1 MEETLRYNNSPFLQ
15 AGTLLKGGDYRII
28 STIGQGGFGITYL
41 AEQTS
46 LGARVCIKEFFAKE
60 LCHRVSGDSIAAISY
75 STQESMEV
83 FKRKFLN
90 EARKLSQMRHAN
102 IVNVRDLFEENG
114 TAYYV
119 MEYIEGESL
128 SQRIKREGR
137 LDEQSARRYISEVAA
152 ALGYLHNRNML
163 HLDIKPAN
171 IMLRK
176 EDDSVVVIDF
186 GLAKHYD
193 PKTGKQTTVYLGAG
207 TPGYSP
213 FEQSLSGG
221 GVIEFTAATDIYSLG
236 ATLFAMVM
244 GQRPPEA
251 AIIPNEGLPVL
262 PTNLSESLRR
272 TIQKSMTYSNKQR
285 TQSIAEFMSL
295 LDGGAQPPEPTNSWW
310 WLWLLLAA
318 FVCAV
323 AWFAAQSSVT
333 PEPEPIEEVSVEQ
346 SSESVAPSSVAPE
359 PEPIIEV
366 SSEQSSKSVAPDSKS
381 ESKQT
386 NFTETA
392 YGMSMKMIWVD
403 GGTFKMGSNNG
414 RDSEKPIHD
423 VTLDGYWIAETEV
436 TQAQWEA
443 VMGTTIRQQ
452 RDKDNTSGSLRGEG
466 ANYPMYY
473 VNYNEAKEF
482 CSRLS
487 SATGRKYTLPTE
499 AQWEYAARGGKGA
512 TTYTYSGSNS
522 IGSVAWYSGNS
533 GVSTHPVKGKT
544 PNQLGLYD
552 MSGNV
557 WEWCLDYYDSNYY
570 SSSPKANPS
579 NRSRSYYR
587 VTRGGSWSFDEGYC
601 CVANRDFE
609 IPSSRSYLN
618 GFRVVIVSE

>member
-15 AGTLLKGGDYRII
+15 PGTLLKGGDYRII

-83 FKRKFLN
+83 FKRKFLS

-251 AIIPNEGLPVL
+251 AIIPKEGLPVL
-262 PTNLSESLRR
+262 PANLSESLRR
-272 TIQKSMTYSNKQR
+272 TIQKSMTYSNEQR
-285 TQSIAEFMSL
+285 TQSIAEFMLL
-295 LDGGAQPPEPTNSWW
+295 LDGGAQPPKPPKKRSWW
-310 WLWLLLAA
+310 WLWLLLAV

-323 AWFAAQSSVT
+323 AWFATRSIVT
-333 PEPEPIEEVSVEQ
+333 PEPEP
-346 SSESVAPSSVAPE
+346 
-359 PEPIIEV
+359 
-366 SSEQSSKSVAPDSKS
+366 KH
-381 ESKQT
+381 T

-414 RDSEKPIHD
+414 EDDEMPVHD

-452 RDKDNTSGSLRGEG
+452 RDKASASWSLRGEG

-473 VNYNEAKEF
+473 VNYDEAKEF

-512 TTYTYSGSNS
+512 AADAYSGDNS
-522 IGSVAWYSGNS
+522 IGSVAWYLGNS
-533 GVSTHPVKGKT
+533 GDSTHPVKRKT
-544 PNQLGLYD
+544 PNQLDLYD

-570 SSSPKANPS
+570 SSSPKTNPS
-579 NRSRSYYR
+579 NRSRSDYR
-587 VTRGGSWSFDEGYC
+587 VLRGGSCIYGESFCRVAGRDKGYP
-601 CVANRDFE
+601 ADRGSF
-609 IPSSRSYLN
+609 
-618 GFRVVIVSE
+618 GFRVVVSE

>member
-262 PTNLSESLRR
+262 PANLSESLRR

-285 TQSIAEFMSL
+285 TQSIAEFMLL
-295 LDGGAQPPEPTNSWW
+295 LDGGVQPPKPTKKRSWW
-310 WLWLLLAA
+310 WLWLLLVA
-318 FVCAV
+318 FVGAV
-323 AWFAAQSSVT
+323 AWYAAPSSVT
-333 PEPEPIEEVSVEQ
+333 PEPEPIEEVSVG
-346 SSESVAPSSVAPE
+346 
-359 PEPIIEV
+359 
-366 SSEQSSKSVAPDSKS
+366 QSSKSVAPDSKS

-414 RDSEKPIHD
+414 GSDETPVHD

-443 VMGTTIRQQ
+443 VMGTTIQQ
-452 RDKDNTSGSLRGEG
+452 QEEKSEFLWGLFGVGD
-466 ANYPMYY
+466 NYPMYY
-473 VNYNEAKEF
+473 VNYDEAMEF

-499 AQWEYAARGGKGA
+499 AQWEYAARGGEGA

-522 IGSVAWYSGNS
+522 IDDVAWYDGNS

-557 WEWCLDYYDSNYY
+557 SELCLDYYDSNYY
-570 SSSPKANPS
+570 SSSPKTNPS
-579 NRSRSYYR
+579 NRSRSDYR
-587 VTRGGSWSFDEGYC
+587 VVRGGSWGDGELYCRVAFRGYDNPS
-601 CVANRDFE
+601 NRFV
-609 IPSSRSYLN
+609 N
-618 GFRVVIVSE
+618 FGFRVVIVSE

>member
-262 PTNLSESLRR
+262 PANLSESLRR

-285 TQSIAEFMSL
+285 TQSIAEFISL
-295 LDGGAQPPEPTNSWW
+295 LDGGAQSPKPTKERSWW

-323 AWFAAQSSVT
+323 AWFAAPSSVT

-346 SSESVAPSSVAPE
+346 SSE
-359 PEPIIEV
+359 
-366 SSEQSSKSVAPDSKS
+366 SVAPDSKS

-414 RDSEKPIHD
+414 YGDEMPVHD

-452 RDKDNTSGSLRGEG
+452 RDKANGSLRGEG

-473 VNYNEAKEF
+473 VNYDEAMEF

-487 SATGRKYTLPTE
+487 SATGREYTLPTE
-499 AQWEYAARGGKGA
+499 AQWEYAARGGEGA
-512 TTYTYSGSNS
+512 TTYTYSGSDS
-522 IGSVAWYSGNS
+522 FGSVAWYGGNS
-533 GVSTHPVKGKT
+533 GDSTHPVKGKT

-557 WEWCLDYYDSNYY
+557 WEWCLDYYDGSYY
-570 SSSPKANPS
+570 SSSPKTNPS
-579 NRSRSYYR
+579 NRSRGDNL
-587 VTRGGSWSFDEGYC
+587 VLRGGSWRNVESC
-601 CVANRDFE
+601 CRVAFRSNSH
-609 IPSSRSYLN
+609 PSQRYYDY
-618 GFRVVIVSE
+618 GFRVVIVPE

>member
-60 LCHRVSGDSIAAISY
+60 LCHRVSGNSIAAISY

-262 PTNLSESLRR
+262 PANLSESLRR

-295 LDGGAQPPEPTNSWW
+295 LDGGAQPLVQPPVKPATKPAKERSWW
-310 WLWLLLAA
+310 WLWLLLVA

-323 AWFAAQSSVT
+323 AWFAAPSSVT
-333 PEPEPIEEVSVEQ
+333 PEPEPIE
-346 SSESVAPSSVAPE
+346 
-359 PEPIIEV
+359 EV

-392 YGMSMKMIWVD
+392 CGMSMKMIWVD

-414 RDSEKPIHD
+414 EDNEKPIHD

-443 VMGTTIRQQ
+443 VMGTTIQQ
-452 RDKDNTSGSLRGEG
+452 QQEKSEYDWGLVGVGD
-466 ANYPMYY
+466 NYPMYY
-473 VNYNEAKEF
+473 VNYDDAKEF

-487 SATGRKYTLPTE
+487 SVTGRKYTLPTE
-499 AQWEYAARGGKGA
+499 AQWEYAARGGEGA
-512 TTYTYSGSNS
+512 TMYTYSGSNS
-522 IGSVAWYSGNS
+522 IGSVAWYEGNS
-533 GVSTHPVKGKT
+533 NYSTHEVKKKT
-544 PNQLGLYD
+544 PNELGLYD

-557 WEWCLDYYDSNYY
+557 GEWCLDYYDSNYY
-570 SSSPKANPS
+570 SSSPKTNPS
-579 NRSRSYYR
+579 NRSRSVYR
-587 VTRGGSWSFDEGYC
+587 VTRGSCWFSNESDSRVAIRGSGY
-601 CVANRDFE
+601 
-609 IPSSRSYLN
+609 PSYRGSSL

>member
-152 ALGYLHNRNML
+152 ALDYLHNRNML
-163 HLDIKPAN
+163 HLDIKPEN

-262 PTNLSESLRR
+262 PANLSESLRR

-285 TQSIAEFMSL
+285 TQSIAEFMLL
-295 LDGGAQPPEPTNSWW
+295 LDGGVQPPKPIKERSWW

-323 AWFAAQSSVT
+323 AWFAARSIVT
-333 PEPEPIEEVSVEQ
+333 PEPEP
-346 SSESVAPSSVAPE
+346 
-359 PEPIIEV
+359 
-366 SSEQSSKSVAPDSKS
+366 KH
-381 ESKQT
+381 T

-414 RDSEKPIHD
+414 EDDEMPIHD

-452 RDKDNTSGSLRGEG
+452 RDKASASWSLRGEG

-473 VNYNEAKEF
+473 VNYDEAKEF

-499 AQWEYAARGGKGA
+499 AQWEYAARGGNGA
-512 TTYTYSGSNS
+512 TIYTYSGSNS
-522 IGSVAWYSGNS
+522 IDSVAWYGDIINK
-533 GVSTHPVKGKT
+533 STHTVKVKD

-570 SSSPKANPS
+570 SSSPKTNPS
-579 NRSRSYYR
+579 NRSRSDSR
-587 VTRGGSWSFDEGYC
+587 VLRGGCWCYNESYC
-601 CVANRDFE
+601 RVANRASDDS
-609 IPSSRSYLN
+609 SSRDDDI
-618 GFRVVIVSE
+618 GFRVVIVPE

>member
-193 PKTGKQTTVYLGAG
+193 PETGKQTTVYLGAG

-262 PTNLSESLRR
+262 PANLSESLCH

-285 TQSIAEFMSL
+285 TQSIAEFMLL
-295 LDGGAQPPEPTNSWW
+295 LDGGAQPLVQSSMETAKKRSWW
-310 WLWLLLAA
+310 WLWLLLVA

-323 AWFAAQSSVT
+323 AWFAAPSSVT
-333 PEPEPIEEVSVEQ
+333 PEPEP
-346 SSESVAPSSVAPE
+346 
-359 PEPIIEV
+359 
-366 SSEQSSKSVAPDSKS
+366 
-381 ESKQT
+381 KQT

-403 GGTFKMGSNNG
+403 GGTFKMGSNNVYSDE
-414 RDSEKPIHD
+414 RPVHD

-452 RDKDNTSGSLRGEG
+452 RDKANTSGPLRGEG

-473 VNYNEAKEF
+473 VNYDEAIEF

-499 AQWEYAARGGKGA
+499 AQWEYAARGGEGA

-522 IGSVAWYSGNS
+522 IDDVAWYGDISNQ
-533 GVSTHPVKGKT
+533 STHTVKVKD

-570 SSSPKANPS
+570 SSSPKTNPS
-579 NRSRSYYR
+579 NRSRSDYR
-587 VTRGGSWSFDEGYC
+587 VLRGGSWGVGESKC
-601 CVANRDFE
+601 CVAGRDKGYPADRGSF
-609 IPSSRSYLN
+609 
-618 GFRVVIVSE
+618 GFRVVVSE

>member
-83 FKRKFLN
+83 FKRKFLS

-186 GLAKHYD
+186 GLSKHYD

-213 FEQSLSGG
+213 FEQSLSG

-262 PTNLSESLRR
+262 PANLSESLRC
-272 TIQKSMTYSNKQR
+272 TIHKSMTYSNKQR

-295 LDGGAQPPEPTNSWW
+295 LDGGAQPPKPPKERSWW
-310 WLWLLLAA
+310 WLWLLLVA
-318 FVCAV
+318 FVGAV
-323 AWFAAQSSVT
+323 AWFA
-333 PEPEPIEEVSVEQ
+333 
-346 SSESVAPSSVAPE
+346 APSSVAPE
-359 PEPIIEV
+359 PEP
-366 SSEQSSKSVAPDSKS
+366 
-381 ESKQT
+381 KQT

-414 RDSEKPIHD
+414 EDDEMPIHD

-452 RDKDNTSGSLRGEG
+452 RDKASASWSLRGEG

-473 VNYNEAKEF
+473 VNYDEAKEF

-499 AQWEYAARGGKGA
+499 AQWEYAARGGNGA
-512 TTYTYSGSNS
+512 TIYTYSGSNS
-522 IGSVAWYSGNS
+522 IDDVAWYGGNS
-533 GVSTHPVKGKT
+533 GDSTHPVKGKT

-552 MSGNV
+552 MCGNV
-557 WEWCLDYYDSNYY
+557 MERCLDYCRNYSNHSWFGSGPALRGGDCLSGESYCRVAY
-570 SSSPKANPS
+570 
-579 NRSRSYYR
+579 RSYQFAPR
-587 VTRGGSWSFDEGYC
+587 QRKSDIGGLF
-601 CVANRDFE
+601 
-609 IPSSRSYLN
+609 
-618 GFRVVIVSE
+618 GFRVVVSE